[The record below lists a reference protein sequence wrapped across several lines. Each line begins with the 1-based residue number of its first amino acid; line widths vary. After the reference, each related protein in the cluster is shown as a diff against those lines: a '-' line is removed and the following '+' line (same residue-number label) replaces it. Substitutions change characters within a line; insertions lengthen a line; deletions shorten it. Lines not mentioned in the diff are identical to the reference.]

1 MSLDAKQIYQ
11 LRSAARRGLLENDLI
26 LERFFHRFAHEL
38 NEEQGKALSTLLQL
52 DDNDLLVNITL
63 MSYGIIM
70 FYYYILPRNIR
81 IGNITILRIV
91 SNNLTI
97 PKR

>member
-38 NEEQGKALSTLLQL
+38 NEEQGKALSMLLQL
-52 DDNDLLVNITL
+52 DDNDLLDLLLARKELNPAMDSDSARV
-63 MSYGIIM
+63 
-70 FYYYILPRNIR
+70 IL
-81 IGNITILRIV
+81 GMLRQ
-91 SNNLTI
+91 
-97 PKR
+97 R

>member
-52 DDNDLLVNITL
+52 DDNDLLDLLLARQELKPAMDSESARAVL
-63 MSYGIIM
+63 GM
-70 FYYYILPRNIR
+70 
-81 IGNITILRIV
+81 LRQ
-91 SNNLTI
+91 
-97 PKR
+97 R

>member
-26 LERFFHRFAHEL
+26 LERFFYRFAHEL

-52 DDNDLLVNITL
+52 DDNDLLDLLLARQELKPAMDSESARAVL
-63 MSYGIIM
+63 GM
-70 FYYYILPRNIR
+70 
-81 IGNITILRIV
+81 LRQ
-91 SNNLTI
+91 
-97 PKR
+97 R

>member
-38 NEEQGKALSTLLQL
+38 NDEQGKALSTLLQL
-52 DDNDLLVNITL
+52 DDNDLLDLLLARQELKPAMDSESARAVL
-63 MSYGIIM
+63 GM
-70 FYYYILPRNIR
+70 
-81 IGNITILRIV
+81 LRQ
-91 SNNLTI
+91 
-97 PKR
+97 R

>member
-52 DDNDLLVNITL
+52 DDNDLLDLLLARQELKPAMDSDSARAVL
-63 MSYGIIM
+63 GM
-70 FYYYILPRNIR
+70 
-81 IGNITILRIV
+81 LRQ
-91 SNNLTI
+91 
-97 PKR
+97 R

>member
-26 LERFFHRFAHEL
+26 LERFSHRFVHEL

-52 DDNDLLVNITL
+52 DDNDLLDLLLARQELKPAMDSESARAVL
-63 MSYGIIM
+63 GM
-70 FYYYILPRNIR
+70 
-81 IGNITILRIV
+81 LRQ
-91 SNNLTI
+91 
-97 PKR
+97 R

>member
-52 DDNDLLVNITL
+52 DDNDLLDLLLARKELNPAMDSESARVVL
-63 MSYGIIM
+63 GM
-70 FYYYILPRNIR
+70 
-81 IGNITILRIV
+81 LRQ
-91 SNNLTI
+91 
-97 PKR
+97 R

>member
-1 MSLDAKQIYQ
+1 MSLDAKQLYQ

-52 DDNDLLVNITL
+52 DDNDLLDLLLARQELKPAMDSESARAVL
-63 MSYGIIM
+63 GM
-70 FYYYILPRNIR
+70 
-81 IGNITILRIV
+81 LRQ
-91 SNNLTI
+91 
-97 PKR
+97 R

>member
-1 MSLDAKQIYQ
+1 MSLDAKQLYQ

-52 DDNDLLVNITL
+52 DDNDLLDLLLARKELNPAMDSESARAVL
-63 MSYGIIM
+63 GM
-70 FYYYILPRNIR
+70 
-81 IGNITILRIV
+81 LRQ
-91 SNNLTI
+91 
-97 PKR
+97 R

>member
-52 DDNDLLVNITL
+52 DDNDLLDLFLARQELKPAMDSESARAVL
-63 MSYGIIM
+63 GM
-70 FYYYILPRNIR
+70 
-81 IGNITILRIV
+81 LRQ
-91 SNNLTI
+91 
-97 PKR
+97 R